1 MEKVGALNP
10 LMDPFKMEA
19 NKNVIPEYTMDMCPK
34 TLDLLS
40 RAVYINID
48 PDWTEEDL
56 KDRVEIIKGAL
67 IK

>member
-1 MEKVGALNP
+1 
-10 LMDPFKMEA
+10 
-19 NKNVIPEYTMDMCPK
+19 MCPK

-67 IK
+67 K